1 MTLEPPL
8 IPTIRRIKRFAP
20 LQLGKM
26 MGICYGIMG
35 LLFCPIFLLMALM
48 SPHLPPQ
55 QRVGVMAFGTGF
67 AIAMPFIYAIMGFV
81 GGIVSAFVYN
91 LIARWVGGVEVE
103 VE

>member
-1 MTLEPPL
+1 
-8 IPTIRRIKRFAP
+8 
-20 LQLGKM
+20 
-26 MGICYGIMG
+26 
-35 LLFCPIFLLMALM
+35 M